1 MAAIDNLFHKLM
13 EMGGSDLHLAEGE
26 PPKVRAHGHLEPVE
40 GHEVLTRDRISAYLK
55 EITPERQWKKFTQSG
70 DADYAYGMGD
80 EARFR
85 ANLYKQL
92 HGYGGIFRI
101 IPSEVLTLQDLKAPD
116 ILRELS
122 EISSGLVLVTGPT
135 GSGKSTT
142 LAAMINHIN
151 QHVARHIVT
160 IEEPV
165 EFMHKNIK
173 SMVTQ
178 REVGE
183 DTESFASALRSV
195 TRQDVD
201 VVLVGE
207 MRDYET
213 ISLALSAAAMGM
225 LVFGTL
231 HTNSAAKTI
240 DRIVSVFP
248 AKQQNQARSMLSQ
261 NLQGVCSQALVRTR
275 DGKGRVA
282 VHEILRSTSALPKI
296 ITDGQ
301 IFKVRNLIQSSGR
314 AGMILLDDALEN
326 YRQQGV
332 ISAEDAYQFA
342 QEKDRFAQ
350 FLNN

>member
-1 MAAIDNLFHKLM
+1 MAQIDALFHKLM
-13 EMGGSDLHLAEGE
+13 ELGGSDLHLAEGQ
-26 PPKVRAHGHLEPVE
+26 PPKVRAAGHLQPIA
-40 GHEVLTRDRISAYLK
+40 GHDALTAQRMEQYIE
-55 EITPERQWKKFTQSG
+55 EITPERQWKKFRTTG

-85 ANLYKQL
+85 ANLYKQI
-92 HGYGGIFRI
+92 YGLGAIFRI
-101 IPSEVLTLQDLKAPD
+101 IPTEVLSLNDIKAPE
-116 ILRELS
+116 ILREFC
-122 EISSGLVLVTGPT
+122 EIASGLVLVTGPT

-151 QHVARHIVT
+151 EHVARHIVT

-165 EFMHKNIK
+165 EFMHRNKN
-173 SMVTQ
+173 SVVTQ

-183 DTESFASALRSV
+183 DTQSFASALRAV

-248 AKQQNQARSMLSQ
+248 AKQQNQARSMLSA
-261 NLQGVCSQALVRTR
+261 NLQGVCSQVLVRKK
-275 DGKGRVA
+275 DGSGRVA
-282 VHEILRSTSALPKI
+282 VQEILRHTSALPKI
-296 ITDGQ
+296 IGDGQ
-301 IFKVRNLIQSSGR
+301 IFKVRNLIQSGGRSG
-314 AGMILLDDALEN
+314 MVLMDDALEKQRDAN
-326 YRQQGV
+326 L
-332 ISAEDAYQFA
+332 ISSEDAYQFA
-342 QEKDRFAQ
+342 QDKDRFAPHVS
-350 FLNN
+350 N